1 MGFFIEVAK
10 EALTTVYTN
19 EVTRGLRPKDF
30 QPSQAAALKIQALFK
45 DDQTLSLQEVLRQI
59 AVNIDPDLGGKT
71 QLGADTSKLTK
82 DEGDALLKAATDTAS
97 QLASAN
103 PPEHILCSQSILS
116 WHEASDVVGRR
127 VANTFIAI
135 QVVVRNLSPDHEFLL
150 HDVQAML
157 NTSRFYGTHDHDLV
171 RGVAEMGQ
179 VLSPRNIA
187 LNTATAIGTS
197 VGAAY
202 GILSVNAKLGLNIWQ
217 SGVIPGLQL
226 IFPDNTVRQVARI
239 DNLAFSPGSTTMVI
253 PKNGAIGILVFLPQ
267 RVFLWPCVTPGKA
280 DNPASAS
287 KISDVYGCLPPPQAR
302 EEKWLGMKRRDQKL
316 KDFNSA
322 QMNRLQQSLEVL
334 VAGVHVQ
341 EVPSNGTITD
351 LSCAPSFQQMFKNSD
366 SPVTCQLKGA
376 NLDKVTAVTLKDP
389 SGGAKSLTANGT
401 VQAKA
406 GDNTAGTV
414 AFPACQLTLL
424 PKSTYQVSIVASS
437 GDTVQKATFTKNAD
451 PLAPMC
457 TAALK
462 GSSIDC
468 DFSKMST
475 AEAALIDTVTLSAH
489 DKTAP
494 FTTPITPVKLDA
506 TLKASFKDKA
516 VGDVLAKTLPSDV
529 TIQAQVKGGKA
540 AIDTCVTPTT
550 LSKALQLSLSLT
562 GLAKSVTSG
571 SATSFTVSATDASGT
586 VDAGFVGK
594 VQFTNTDKSASAL
607 PDHTFVAADKG
618 TRQFSVTFKTKGQ
631 QTLTVTSD
639 AAISATGSTSVGG
652 PPTTG
657 PKLVLDLPKS
667 TTSGAVA
674 TVKVTVKDE
683 TGKVDAGFTGKI
695 HFTTKDTSAVLP
707 ADYTFTAADKGTH
720 QFSVTFKTKGVQTL
734 TLASNGVKSASGSTT
749 VK

>member
-1 MGFFIEVAK
+1 MQQTAVVTDAGQSAASSFADYSVCSLPPYAQDAFQKAFRMGFFIEVAK

-267 RVFLWPCVTPGKA
+267 RVFLWPCVTPGKR
-280 DNPASAS
+280 
-287 KISDVYGCLPPPQAR
+287 ITRQAR
-302 EEKWLGMKRRDQKL
+302 
-316 KDFNSA
+316 
-322 QMNRLQQSLEVL
+322 
-334 VAGVHVQ
+334 
-341 EVPSNGTITD
+341 
-351 LSCAPSFQQMFKNSD
+351 
-366 SPVTCQLKGA
+366 
-376 NLDKVTAVTLKDP
+376 
-389 SGGAKSLTANGT
+389 AKS
-401 VQAKA
+401 
-406 GDNTAGTV
+406 
-414 AFPACQLTLL
+414 
-424 PKSTYQVSIVASS
+424 
-437 GDTVQKATFTKNAD
+437 AT
-451 PLAPMC
+451 C
-457 TAALK
+457 TAA
-462 GSSIDC
+462 C
-468 DFSKMST
+468 
-475 AEAALIDTVTLSAH
+475 H
-489 DKTAP
+489 
-494 FTTPITPVKLDA
+494 
-506 TLKASFKDKA
+506 
-516 VGDVLAKTLPSDV
+516 LP
-529 TIQAQVKGGKA
+529 KREK
-540 AIDTCVTPTT
+540 
-550 LSKALQLSLSLT
+550 K
-562 GLAKSVTSG
+562 SG
-571 SATSFTVSATDASGT
+571 S
-586 VDAGFVGK
+586 
-594 VQFTNTDKSASAL
+594 
-607 PDHTFVAADKG
+607 
-618 TRQFSVTFKTKGQ
+618 
-631 QTLTVTSD
+631 
-639 AAISATGSTSVGG
+639 
-652 PPTTG
+652 
-657 PKLVLDLPKS
+657 
-667 TTSGAVA
+667 
-674 TVKVTVKDE
+674 E
-683 TGKVDAGFTGKI
+683 
-695 HFTTKDTSAVLP
+695 
-707 ADYTFTAADKGTH
+707 
-720 QFSVTFKTKGVQTL
+720 
-734 TLASNGVKSASGSTT
+734 
-749 VK
+749 